1 MPAPTDPSAALV
13 ERWLPQVLR
22 WCARLAPP
30 GVDPEDAA
38 HDVMIILLRKVDTVD
53 DPEDL
58 GGWVFGVTRNVLRNA
73 RRKAWLRKWVP
84 GLEIDPSDPSPT
96 ALARVA
102 ADRRA
107 RAVADVLG
115 RLPEPQREVLVLCDL
130 EERSSSEASELLGIA
145 QGTVKSRLR
154 LARQRFVRE
163 ARLAGLAATLAPAE
177 VAS

>member
-1 MPAPTDPSAALV
+1 MDRPQDPAAALV

-30 GVDPEDAA
+30 GIDPEDAA
-38 HDVMIILLRKVDTVD
+38 HDVMIIVLRKADSVD

-58 GGWVFGVTRNVLRNA
+58 GSWVFGVTRNVLRNA

-84 GLEIDPSDPSPT
+84 GLDLDPADPSPT
-96 ALARVA
+96 AMARVA

-107 RAVADVLG
+107 RAVAEVLE
-115 RLPEPQREVLVLCDL
+115 RLPPAQREVLVLCDL
-130 EERSSSEASELLGIA
+130 EERSSSEAAALLDVA
-145 QGTVKSRLR
+145 QGTIKSRLR

-163 ARLAGLAATLAPAE
+163 ARLAGLQATLSPAE
-177 VAS
+177 LAS